1 MTQSC
6 GRQVLNLVLVTVRTP
21 SRVLR
26 NVLKNMHISA
36 RSTQLIPRIRY
47 YAVTHMGQKK
57 ELLGHMQKSLRNPCN
72 RLALPGLERVE
83 KKFFR
88 RSRLR
93 HATLV
98 LLTGTPA
105 VLRAQEELSN
115 SLGLASGNTGL
126 YVRLEYSL

>member
-1 MTQSC
+1 
-6 GRQVLNLVLVTVRTP
+6 
-21 SRVLR
+21 
-26 NVLKNMHISA
+26 
-36 RSTQLIPRIRY
+36 
-47 YAVTHMGQKK
+47 MGQKK

-72 RLALPGLERVE
+72 RLASPGLERVE
-83 KKFFR
+83 KKLFGAPGR
-88 RSRLR
+88 DVQ
-93 HATLV
+93 TLT